1 MISAVFH
8 RSVQR
13 ESGNVVLLWTSPSS
27 RLPDDVGR
35 FHPSNPLFL
44 PTRYKPSFLAHI
56 KTYAFRYPNIPKDHT
71 VNVPYYGCSPFS
83 RRGVDRFG
91 PAKVRDASARH
102 RISHLSPPFYYRA
115 TTRNGCF
122 TVEARLSS
130 GLAFNSSLF
139 LRLVRVLR
147 PVNRHNVYD
156 PSAGSPTETLLRL
169 LLPLKDQV
177 RTSFSLAVGRPHN
190 ETTVTRRSGK
200 SPASP
205 SEVLTKSFNR

>member
-1 MISAVFH
+1 MVLSPWPSILFFIASPTRFNDICRLSSI
-8 RSVQR
+8 RST
-13 ESGNVVLLWTSPSS
+13 ESGNVFLLWTSPSS

-130 GLAFNSSLF
+130 GLAFNRFVPSVSI
-139 LRLVRVLR
+139 RVFYVPR
-147 PVNRHNVYD
+147 K
-156 PSAGSPTETLLRL
+156 PT
-169 LLPLKDQV
+169 
-177 RTSFSLAVGRPHN
+177 
-190 ETTVTRRSGK
+190 
-200 SPASP
+200 
-205 SEVLTKSFNR
+205 

>member
-1 MISAVFH
+1 MAEYYFSLQVLLDSMISAVFH

-13 ESGNVVLLWTSPSS
+13 NRAMSFCYGHRLQAV
-27 RLPDDVGR
+27 LPDDVGR

-130 GLAFNSSLF
+130 GLAFNRFVPSVSI
-139 LRLVRVLR
+139 RVFYVPR
-147 PVNRHNVYD
+147 K
-156 PSAGSPTETLLRL
+156 PT
-169 LLPLKDQV
+169 
-177 RTSFSLAVGRPHN
+177 
-190 ETTVTRRSGK
+190 
-200 SPASP
+200 
-205 SEVLTKSFNR
+205 